1 MRFIKK
7 YESFGYIQPSTVEEL
22 EKKLIEYSIPVNE
35 WGMGYAKTIEH
46 LFDEIQ
52 NEECVLKEVDG
63 YIIRTIE
70 YVGVRVLYKDK
81 NGETWLLKEDRQVFK
96 DGRVRRRNMPSSV
109 SEKMK
114 FNEDATISAI
124 RGIEEELGVIVEMN
138 QLIKQRPHF
147 YDGGSQSYPG
157 LKSKY
162 KGNHFTCYLNDDQF
176 NSEGYV
182 ENQKDKSTFFI
193 WVKRD

>member
-1 MRFIKK
+1 MKFKK
-7 YESFGYIQPSTVEEL
+7 YESFGNITPDSIEDLKRKLVEF
-22 EKKLIEYSIPVNE
+22 SIPVEE
-35 WGMGYAKTIEH
+35 WGTGYAKTIEH
-46 LFDEIQ
+46 LYNEIL
-52 NEECVLKEVDG
+52 EEESIIKEIDG
-63 YIIRTIE
+63 YLVRQIE
-70 YVGVRVLYKDK
+70 YVGVRVLYKDE
-81 NGETWLLKEDRQVFK
+81 NEITWLLKEDRQEFK
-96 DGRVRRRNMPSSV
+96 DGRTRRRNMESSV

-114 FNEDATISAI
+114 FGEDSTISAI
-124 RGIEEELGVIVEMN
+124 RGIKEELGIDVSMD

-162 KGNHFTCYLNDDQF
+162 KGNHFTCYLNDNQF
-176 NSEGYV
+176 NPDGYV